1 MNKVQ
6 TGDPI
11 QIRASTWN
19 SFIDA
24 AEYVKNLQA
33 DQSGGALKNGVH
45 NGVVL
50 LKNEEGIL
58 FSRFSAMAI
67 TDVLIRPDANE
78 MEFAGKCP
86 AFIGRKMTDAYEGYP
101 YAVLLGP
108 CSSAWGDSGTGEHT

>member
-33 DQSGGALKNGVH
+33 DQSGGVLKNGVH

-58 FSRFSAMAI
+58 FSRFSAMVI

-86 AFIGRKMTDAYEGYP
+86 AFIGRKMRMHTRGILMRCFWSPSTQEKSAM
-101 YAVLLGP
+101 LFCLG
-108 CSSAWGDSGTGEHT
+108 